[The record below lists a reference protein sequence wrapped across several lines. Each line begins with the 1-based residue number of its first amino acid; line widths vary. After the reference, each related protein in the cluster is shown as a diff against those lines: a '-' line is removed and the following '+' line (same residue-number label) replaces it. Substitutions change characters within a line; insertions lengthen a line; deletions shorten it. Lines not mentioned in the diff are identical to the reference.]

1 MANLYGALGFETSGR
16 KDYEKMV
23 RQAARSGQLVG
34 RSGKYHYALW
44 MPGGGIELWVQMT
57 PQETIVGCSPFFSGV
72 GRMQMGV
79 MQVAE
84 TPNRPTDGYF
94 QGWANPEP
102 GHTDSGLYPFAVS
115 VPDFL
120 LVREKV
126 LVSSIIELQVSA
138 FAGGMQCYLDDEEFQ
153 RRAVSP
159 DDSQLSS
166 EAFIPVGVLDESGD
180 KPIAEAV
187 LTGHVLGAEI
197 RDNPVTGR
205 KFHALTV
212 QTLGGQ
218 IDVVADPS
226 YTTGLPQPG
235 GVVYG
240 TFWLAG
246 RLLGAHL

>member
-1 MANLYGALGFETSGR
+1 MTNLFGALGFESAGR

-23 RQAARSGQLVG
+23 RLAARSGQLVG
-34 RSGKYHYALW
+34 RSGRYHYTVW
-44 MPGGGIELWVQMT
+44 MPGSGIELWVQMT

-72 GRMQMGV
+72 GQMYMGV

-102 GHTDSGLYPFAVS
+102 GHTDAGLYPFAVS

-120 LVREKV
+120 LVRDKV

-138 FAGGMQCYLDDEEFQ
+138 FADTMQCFLDDEEFQ
-153 RRAVSP
+153 RRAVAP

-166 EAFIPVGVLDESGD
+166 EAFIPVGVLDAGGTR
-180 KPIAEAV
+180 PVAEV
-187 LTGHVLGAEI
+187 TLTGHVLSAEI
-197 RDNPVTGR
+197 RENPVSGR

-212 QTLGGQ
+212 QTLGGLL
-218 IDVVADPS
+218 DAVADPS
-226 YTTGLPQPG
+226 LTTGLPQVG

-240 TFWLAG
+240 TFWLSG
-246 RLLGAHL
+246 RLQGTGR

>member
-1 MANLYGALGFETSGR
+1 MANLFGALGFEASGR

-23 RQAARSGQLVG
+23 RQAARSGQQVG
-34 RSGKYHYALW
+34 RGDRYHYVRWL
-44 MPGGGIELWVQMT
+44 PGGGIELWVQMT

-72 GRMQMGV
+72 GQMLMGV

-102 GHTDSGLYPFAVS
+102 GHTDAGLYPFAVS

-120 LVREKV
+120 LVRDKV
-126 LVSSIIELQVSA
+126 LVSSIIELEVSG
-138 FAGGMQCYLDDEEFQ
+138 FADRMQCFLDDDEFQ
-153 RRAVSP
+153 RRAVSQ

-166 EAFIPVGVLDESGD
+166 EAFIPVGVLDESGGR
-180 KPIAEAV
+180 PIAEAV
-187 LTGHVLGAEI
+187 LTGHVLSAEI
-197 RDNPVTGR
+197 RENPVSGR
-205 KFHALTV
+205 KFHALTI
-212 QTLGGQ
+212 QTLGGL
-218 IDVVADPS
+218 IDAVADPS
-226 YTTGLPQPG
+226 YTTGLPQRG

-246 RLLGAHL
+246 RLQGARP